1 MALRHPWTRDWLVTG
16 GWGRSSVP
24 LTLILLLGSGCAPD
38 TVQVKTTPYFS
49 PAQVRT
55 VALAPFDF
63 LSTPQEVFSNPSRIP
78 PADVG
83 PSAVSRSFEREPSP
97 SPTRLGSRT
106 VTIPPGASEK
116 ITKMVYSNLLTRSGI
131 HTISQNQTAQSLA
144 KMMSSG
150 QELQSKE
157 KARWLGK
164 ALSVDAVLF
173 GFVRVYRERAGS
185 ELAATP
191 AAVGFELRL
200 VSAVDGAVLWV
211 GSYYEEQKPLT
222 EDLRGFWERRGK
234 FVTAEQLAQSGVNRV
249 MQRFPL

>member
-1 MALRHPWTRDWLVTG
+1 MVTG

-24 LTLILLLGSGCAPD
+24 LTLILLLGCGCAPD
-38 TVQVKTTPYFS
+38 TIQVKTTPYFT
-49 PAQVRT
+49 PDQVGT
-55 VALAPFDF
+55 LALVPFDV
-63 LSTPQEVFSNPSRIP
+63 LTTPQGVSYP
-78 PADVG
+78 PRSITPPDVG
-83 PSAVSRSFEREPSP
+83 PSAIRRSFEITPSS

-106 VTIPPGASEK
+106 VTIPLGASEK

-150 QELQSKE
+150 QKLQSKE

-200 VSAVDGAVLWV
+200 VRAVDGAVLWV

-222 EDLRGFWERRGK
+222 EDIQGFWERRGK
-234 FVTAEQLAQSGVNRV
+234 FVTAEELAQSGVNRV
-249 MQRFPL
+249 MQRFPLGLVRAPGAGT

>member
-1 MALRHPWTRDWLVTG
+1 MVTG

-24 LTLILLLGSGCAPD
+24 LTLILLLGCGCAPD
-38 TVQVKTTPYFS
+38 TVQVKTTPYFT
-49 PAQVRT
+49 PDQVGT
-55 VALAPFDF
+55 VALVPFDV
-63 LSTPQEVFSNPSRIP
+63 LTTPQGVSYP
-78 PADVG
+78 PRSITPPDVG
-83 PSAVSRSFEREPSP
+83 PSAIRRSFEITPSS

-106 VTIPPGASEK
+106 VTIPLGASEK

-150 QELQSKE
+150 QKLQSKE

-200 VSAVDGAVLWV
+200 VRAVDGAVLWV

-222 EDLRGFWERRGK
+222 EDIQGFWERRGK
-234 FVTAEQLAQSGVNRV
+234 FVTAEELAQSGVNRV